1 MSKFIRDT
9 CKPCEPVWKASFRDD
24 KSVMLCECGNQD
36 MYGDHPSPPSHR
48 SDERG
53 AAARIIL
60 LLYGSLLWKRF
71 RLGSSVTLHVFQD
84 PFHSPKFF
92 SLSRWVMRKMAM
104 VRETV
109 IADLTVGQ

>member
-1 MSKFIRDT
+1 MR
-9 CKPCEPVWKASFRDD
+9 ASVEGELPRRQ
-24 KSVMLCECGNQD
+24 ECHALRMRQPD

-109 IADLTVGQ
+109 IADLIVGQ